1 MTNDSAFKV
10 ISWKETRGFLVIVLV
25 VFLGQVAI
33 IEVPG
38 LQRMFN
44 VAEGGLVF
52 MDWILIFVST
62 SLVMWIGEL
71 VRLIRRTKAKQ
82 E

>member
-1 MTNDSAFKV
+1 
-10 ISWKETRGFLVIVLV
+10 
-25 VFLGQVAI
+25 
-33 IEVPG
+33 
-38 LQRMFN
+38 
-44 VAEGGLVF
+44 
-52 MDWILIFVST
+52 MDWILISVST

>member
-1 MTNDSAFKV
+1 MFNAKVFMTNDSAFKV

-44 VAEGGLVF
+44 VA
-52 MDWILIFVST
+52 
-62 SLVMWIGEL
+62 
-71 VRLIRRTKAKQ
+71 
-82 E
+82 